1 MKKEKF
7 EVIRDYN
14 NEVAGYK
21 LGEYYLMKHAI
32 WGNDYEWIINKT
44 GQTFYFSCEWREE
57 YEAGNIELVE
67 SCKVGKQILRER
79 FAQ

>member
-7 EVIRDYN
+7 EVIRDWD

-21 LGEYYLMKHAI
+21 LGEYYLMKHYI
-32 WGNDYEWIINKT
+32 WNNEYEWIINKT
-44 GQTFYFSCEWREE
+44 GVSSYFSCEFRDELD
-57 YEAGNIELVE
+57 AGNIELVS
-67 SCKVGKQILRER
+67 SCKIGKQILRER